1 MYSVYFSP
9 VQTFERK
16 KGRLS
21 LRWMGDVE
29 IDLRNIGA
37 KIWRIRGLDR
47 SEWAYVS
54 KETKAKLKVLK
65 KEEKED
71 EEKEVCTDIYIQPIR
86 VISGLGREMNEIFIA
101 LGRYAVVNRSFMP
114 TF

>member
-37 KIWRIRGLDR
+37 KKMENKRFGQIRMGICFEG
-47 SEWAYVS
+47 S
-54 KETKAKLKVLK
+54 
-65 KEEKED
+65 
-71 EEKEVCTDIYIQPIR
+71 Q
-86 VISGLGREMNEIFIA
+86 G
-101 LGRYAVVNRSFMP
+101 
-114 TF
+114 